1 MNGEVI
7 RKVVV
12 GDLMSGMCYSVGQ
25 VFRGREI
32 VEIFVDEDFYTVY
45 GVAMVAIMLVDLDG
59 DVGEI
64 WKRFPLSQCHLEY
77 LIDELK

>member
-1 MNGEVI
+1 MSGEVI

-32 VEIFVDEDFYTVY
+32 VEIFVDEEFYTVH
-45 GVAMVAIMLVDLDG
+45 GVSMVAILLVDEKG
-59 DVGEI
+59 DVGEV
-64 WKRFPLSQCHLEY
+64 WKRFPLSQCNLEY
-77 LIDELK
+77 SIEELK